1 MASST
6 PERKKNRSK
15 EVGQGFRAPAQVRT
29 FAETLAGKRD
39 PITEKDFSRAELK
52 QIRAAI
58 ERSHKRGSKSQTV
71 DYVDYGDDK
80 RRQQHVIKDFSVF
93 PEDAARNTL
102 GRFKYE
108 KTPEGRL
115 VATDS
120 YDFKDDLVDKNPS
133 IPKSKDYESLS
144 AFKKAAKLAKDSF
157 NPKMGGIASL
167 PSRIGSAYVGKTSRP
182 VRLDLGEAGFKK
194 GGKVK
199 TSSASKRGDGVAKRG
214 KTKGRM
220 V

>member
-6 PERKKNRSK
+6 SKRKKNQSK

-52 QIRAAI
+52 QIRDAI
-58 ERSHKRGSKSQTV
+58 ERSQARGDKSVQ
-71 DYVDYGDDK
+71 YEDYGDDRI
-80 RRQQHVIKDFSVF
+80 RRDFSF
-93 PEDAARNTL
+93 LPSSAARNTL
-102 GRFKYE
+102 GRFNYK

-115 VATDS
+115 VATDT
-120 YDFKDDLVDKNPS
+120 YDFKDDLVKEMRLQGKN
-133 IPKSKDYESLS
+133 IPRSKDYEELTTTQ
-144 AFKKAAKLAKDSF
+144 KIKKLAEDSF
-157 NPKMGGIASL
+157 KRETGGFATL
-167 PSRIGSAYVGKTSRP
+167 PSRVGSAFIGKTGRP
-182 VRLDLGEAGFKK
+182 VRVDLGEAGFKK

-199 TSSASKRGDGVAKRG
+199 TSSASKRADGVAKRG